1 MCNFKD
7 DILEAACGEPIEA
20 IAVSISRG
28 WSSVR
33 QPDHDLGASPVPWEI
48 AAPVLITNMITVLAV
63 KTAMIFMHGLQRAS
77 CSFMNMTAPQVLNRF
92 RVILKTRLGIFDG

>member
-28 WSSVR
+28 WSAGR
-33 QPDHDLGASPVPWEI
+33 QPDRDLGASPVPWEI
-48 AAPVLITNMITVLAV
+48 AAPVLDYEYDNGFGGQDCHDIHAWTATRVLFV
-63 KTAMIFMHGLQRAS
+63 HEY
-77 CSFMNMTAPQVLNRF
+77 
-92 RVILKTRLGIFDG
+92 DGATSVESVPRHPENETGNF